1 MDRLSAC
8 ATLWGMRG
16 MLTVCLLVAAAA
28 VTGGCGSEE
37 PSSAAPAADAAEALR
52 GAPPELAALHKDANR
67 FLEGGPEAFEKRLA
81 ELRGRPVVV
90 NKWASWCGPCRAEF
104 PFFQKQSVARGKEI
118 AFIGVNA
125 LDNDQDAAE
134 FAEQFPVSYPH
145 YRDPDQEIAK
155 VFKGNAGFPTT
166 AYYDSRGRLVIAKQ
180 GGYATEAKLV
190 EDIERYAK

>member
-1 MDRLSAC
+1 
-8 ATLWGMRG
+8 
-16 MLTVCLLVAAAA
+16 MLITGFLVAGAIAA
-28 VTGGCGSEE
+28 GGCGSDE
-37 PSSAAPAADAAEALR
+37 PSSAAPAMPDAAEALR
-52 GAPPELAALHKDANR
+52 GSPPELAALHGEANR
-67 FLEGGPEAFEKRLA
+67 FLDGGPEAFKERLA

-104 PFFQKQSVARGKEI
+104 PFFQKQSIARGKEI

-125 LDNDQDAAE
+125 LDNDADAAD
-134 FAEQFPVSYPH
+134 FAKQFPVSYPH

-166 AYYDSRGRLVIAKQ
+166 AYYDRRGELVIAKQ
-180 GGYATEAKLV
+180 GGYATEAKLA

>member
-1 MDRLSAC
+1 
-8 ATLWGMRG
+8 MRRK
-16 MLTVCLLVAAAA
+16 LLVPLVAAAA
-28 VTGGCGSEE
+28 ITVVVAIAGCGSDE
-37 PSSAAPAADAAEALR
+37 PSGAARPAPDAAEALR
-52 GAPPELAALHKDANR
+52 GAPPELAALHGQANR
-67 FLEGGPEAFEKRLA
+67 FLDGGADAFEKRLA

-104 PFFQKQSVARGKEI
+104 PFFQRQSVARGKEI

-125 LDNDQDAAE
+125 LDNDEDAAE

-145 YRDPDQEIAK
+145 YRDPDQEVAK

-166 AYYDSRGRLVIAKQ
+166 AYYDRQGELVIAKQ
-180 GGYATEAKLV
+180 GGYATEAKLA

>member
-1 MDRLSAC
+1 MCDPVC
-8 ATLWGMRG
+8 MRG
-16 MLTVCLLVAAAA
+16 KLIAGLMASAAIVIA
-28 VTGGCGSEE
+28 GCGSDE
-37 PSSAAPAADAAEALR
+37 PSSAAPAGPDAAEALR
-52 GAPPELAALHKDANR
+52 GAPPELAALHSQANR
-67 FLEGGPEAFEKRLA
+67 FLDGGPEAFEKQLA

-104 PFFQKQSVARGKEI
+104 PFFQKQSAARGKEI

-125 LDNDQDAAE
+125 LDNDEDAAE

-145 YRDPDQEIAK
+145 YLDPDQEVAK

-166 AYYDSRGRLVIAKQ
+166 AYYDRRGELVIAKQ
-180 GGYATEAKLV
+180 GGYATEAKLA